1 MLKAICVWKSFL
13 KYRNSIVL
21 VWLSAIQKKNIYIY
35 ISFKL
40 KDCSSL
46 IDLLINRT
54 LLEQEF

>member
-1 MLKAICVWKSFL
+1 MRLEIISEVQKFHCISLAIC
-13 KYRNSIVL
+13 NT
-21 VWLSAIQKKNIYIY
+21 KKNIYIY